1 MATFWNCSCSMI
13 PSSHRFSQDREVKIV
28 ILLLLLQR
36 DLLWHSTSFLDPCQ
50 MSECL
55 EREHFILCH
64 KQNNTGINEQL
75 RESLQSSH
83 LENIVMRSSKLQYQL
98 PKVGQFSQHVYVS
111 LKWLPKEETMGFCY
125 YLLFTKVL
133 WSFTIHMTTHR
144 KKKILETISR
154 FLFPLLFKETNVKN
168 SIALA
173 CRHLSSRQLQL
184 KRITAAI

>member
-133 WSFTIHMTTHR
+133 WSFIIHMTTHR
-144 KKKILETISR
+144 KKKS
-154 FLFPLLFKETNVKN
+154 
-168 SIALA
+168 
-173 CRHLSSRQLQL
+173 
-184 KRITAAI
+184 